1 MDTAAFVLKA
11 DRSSVI
17 ESATAASKETWEVID
32 AVLSIISL
40 GTELSLPASS
50 MGISKEELRSKKHPV

>member
-1 MDTAAFVLKA
+1 M
-11 DRSSVI
+11 I